1 MISLLKEKV
10 ETIKKLDKENRYV
23 FSKKVTLDE
32 IQLFEKKYQLTLPDD
47 FRLFVTEVSN
57 GIKDVENNDV
67 LFSENDFANYFA
79 DLDDYSH
86 NPYIE
91 FPVIERTRNLT
102 NGFDY
107 FELTN
112 GCIWLAGTGC
122 GNGQVLVIK
131 GKAKGQVW
139 EDELASNSEV
149 IPLSI
154 NFTTWIRSKLD
165 NITRELYPNKK
176 KMGVWTRIKN
186 YL

>member
-10 ETIKKLDKENRYV
+10 EAIKKLDKENRYI
-23 FSKKVTLDE
+23 FSKKVNLDE
-32 IQLFEKKYQLTLPDD
+32 VQVFEKKYQLTLPED
-47 FRLFVTEVSN
+47 FRVFVTEVSN
-57 GIKDVENNDV
+57 GIKDSEYNDV

-91 FPVIERTRNLT
+91 FPVIERTRDLT

-107 FELTN
+107 DELTN
-112 GCIWLAGTGC
+112 GSIWLAGTGC
-122 GNGQVLVIK
+122 GNGYVLIIK

-149 IPLSI
+149 IPCRK
-154 NFTTWIRSKLD
+154 NFNSWIESTLD
-165 NITRELYPNKK
+165 NIIKELHLNKNRTGIWK
-176 KMGVWTRIKN
+176 RIKK
-186 YL
+186 